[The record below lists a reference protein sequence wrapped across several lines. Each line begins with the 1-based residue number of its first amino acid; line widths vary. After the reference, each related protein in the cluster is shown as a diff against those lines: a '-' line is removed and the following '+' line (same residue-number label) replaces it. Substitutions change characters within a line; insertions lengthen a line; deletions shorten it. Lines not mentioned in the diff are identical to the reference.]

1 MPSITLY
8 GLGYSRSARCRWT
21 LAELGLEYEYIEDRT
36 LLRSDKLKTLQPQ
49 GKMPVAI
56 IDDVTLFESAAI
68 CTYLCELGDNT
79 LLPPAGTAARAAHYQ
94 WVSFAATEVEGYLWS
109 NAKHTGMYPEAER
122 SPGVVAKN
130 NDEIHAGLKV
140 LDDAL
145 GRAPFLLGDNFHV
158 TDVIVGWTINWA
170 RRMDYLGPYANLR
183 AYVSRLLARPLCALN
198 PE

>member
-1 MPSITLY
+1 M
-8 GLGYSRSARCRWT
+8 GVFCRD
-21 LAELGLEYEYIEDRT
+21 G
-36 LLRSDKLKTLQPQ
+36 
-49 GKMPVAI
+49 
-56 IDDVTLFESAAI
+56 
-68 CTYLCELGDNT
+68 
-79 LLPPAGTAARAAHYQ
+79 
-94 WVSFAATEVEGYLWS
+94 VEGYLWS
-109 NAKHTGMYPEAER
+109 NAKHTGLYPEAER